1 MSHSVRRIA
10 LVTGGSRGIGRAV
23 VLRLVRDGFDVAF
36 CYQRESEAADDLA
49 KSVTELGGRASHRRV
64 NVADAAQVREW
75 VRDVENSLGPIDVVV
90 TSAGIVRDGPL
101 VMMPDKDWQ
110 DVIDVNLSGT
120 FNVCRAT
127 VFGMLKRKSGC
138 IVNISSVAGVHGNST
153 QANYSASKAGIIG
166 FTKAL
171 SKEVGRYAVRVNAVA
186 PGFIETDMVAG
197 LSDGLRSKAVAG
209 VSLGRMGRPDEVADA
224 VAYLVTAE
232 YVTGSVLQIDG
243 GLSI

>member
-36 CYQRESEAADDLA
+36 CYQHESEAVAGLEKA
-49 KSVTELGGRASHRRV
+49 VTELGGRVSHRRV

-75 VRDVENSLGPIDVVV
+75 VLDVENSFGPVDVVV

-101 VMMPDKDWQ
+101 VMMQDKDWQ
-110 DVIDVNLSGT
+110 DVIDVNLNGT
-120 FNVCRAT
+120 YNVCRAA

-153 QANYSASKAGIIG
+153 QTNYSASKAGIIG

-186 PGFIETDMVAG
+186 PGYIETDMVAG
-197 LSDGLRSKAVAG
+197 ITDGLRSKAVAG
-209 VSLGRMGRPDEVADA
+209 ISLGRMGQPDEVADA

-232 YVTGSVLQIDG
+232 YVTGAVLQIDG

>member
-23 VLRLVRDGFDVAF
+23 VLRLVNDGFDVAF
-36 CYQRESEAADDLA
+36 CYQRGSEAASDLEKVA
-49 KSVTELGGRASHRRV
+49 AELGGRVSHRQV

-75 VRDVENSLGPIDVVV
+75 VLDVENSLGPIDVVV

-110 DVIDVNLSGT
+110 DVIDVNLNGT
-120 FNVCRAT
+120 YNVCRAA

-171 SKEVGRYAVRVNAVA
+171 SKEVGRYMVRVNAVA
-186 PGFIETDMVAG
+186 PGYIETDMVAG
-197 LSDGLRSKAVAG
+197 ISDKLRSKAVAG
-209 VSLGRMGRPDEVADA
+209 VSLGRMGQPDEVADA
-224 VAYLVTAE
+224 VSYLVTAD